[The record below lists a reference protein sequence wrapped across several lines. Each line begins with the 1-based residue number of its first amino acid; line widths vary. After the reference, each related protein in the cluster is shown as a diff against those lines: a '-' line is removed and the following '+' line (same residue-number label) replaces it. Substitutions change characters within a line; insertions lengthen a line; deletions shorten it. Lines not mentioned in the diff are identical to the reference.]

1 VTSDSLDPLQSDH
14 CAEKLRALS
23 EPLRLRI
30 VDSLRGGPR
39 SVSDLCQLLDA
50 EIATVSHHLG
60 ILKNSGIVQRHREG
74 RFIIYE
80 LTEGIFESKGHG
92 NRPDHLDLGCCRL
105 EIPRES
111 RPEPDAAE

>member
-1 VTSDSLDPLQSDH
+1 M
-14 CAEKLRALS
+14 LRALS

-30 VDSLRGGPR
+30 IDSLRSGPS
-39 SVSDLCQLLDA
+39 SVSDLCQTLDA

-80 LTEGIFESKGHG
+80 LTDGIFESEGHR
-92 NRPDHLDLGCCRL
+92 NTPDHLDLGCCRL
-105 EIPRES
+105 EIPREVK
-111 RPEPDAAE
+111 PEAESAE